1 MEEGVE
7 KVYLFHMYLIL
18 IQVSGMINTYVGI
31 PLPLK
36 RDRNDRIIFVSRVE
50 EAAIRIAIAIS
61 YVNPNRIAAS
71 STNSFLLFCHSE

>member
-18 IQVSGMINTYVGI
+18 IQVSGMINTY
-31 PLPLK
+31 
-36 RDRNDRIIFVSRVE
+36 DDRIIFVSREE
-50 EAAIRIAIAIS
+50 EAAIRIAKVIS

-71 STNSFLLFCHSE
+71 SSNSFQLFCHSE